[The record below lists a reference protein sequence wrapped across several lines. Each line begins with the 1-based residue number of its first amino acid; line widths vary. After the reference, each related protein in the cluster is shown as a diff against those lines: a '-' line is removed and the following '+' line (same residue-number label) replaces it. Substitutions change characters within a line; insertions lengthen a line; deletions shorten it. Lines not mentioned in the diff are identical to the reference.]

1 MEMYLRLE
9 PRRIV
14 CKKCGYEWYTRST
27 LKYVPCPRC
36 RHPNRNPYY
45 VEEKSKGEKN
55 EGSKK

>member
-1 MEMYLRLE
+1 MYLRSE
-9 PRRIV
+9 PKKIV

-45 VEEKSKGEKN
+45 AEGKSGEEKS